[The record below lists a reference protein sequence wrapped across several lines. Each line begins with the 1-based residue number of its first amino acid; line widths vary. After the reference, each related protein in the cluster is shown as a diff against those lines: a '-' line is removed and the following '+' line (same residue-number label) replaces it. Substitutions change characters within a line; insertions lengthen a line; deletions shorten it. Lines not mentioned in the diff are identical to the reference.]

1 MSKHLVRLLHSHFS
15 GVQQHVNR
23 AQFIQFRLV
32 SSGVISR
39 VCCFS
44 CYEQYRFEHSGTQLL
59 RHV

>member
-1 MSKHLVRLLHSHFS
+1 MSKHVVRLLHSHCS

-23 AQFIQFRLV
+23 PQFIQFRLV

-39 VCCFS
+39 VCFS
-44 CYEQYRFEHSGTQLL
+44 CYEQYCYEHSGTQLL